1 MIDIAWLICLV
12 VQASIP
18 VTLEYLLIVINFPS
32 LFIHSKLIF
41 RICKFLR
48 PNPTI
53 SLAIKTLIMSH
64 FLNYRKLNLDNLA
77 ESVYDEMK
85 ENIKLPQYNM
95 MAQSFHYWCLGLK

>member
-64 FLNYRKLNLDNLA
+64 FLNYRKLNLENLA
-77 ESVYDEMK
+77 ERVYDDMK
-85 ENIKLPQYNM
+85 ENIKLH
-95 MAQSFHYWCLGLK
+95 SFPTVEICRFSSGCGCR

>member
-32 LFIHSKLIF
+32 LFIHSKLTS

-64 FLNYRKLNLDNLA
+64 FLNYRKLNLENLA
-77 ESVYDEMK
+77 ERVYDDMK
-85 ENIKLPQYNM
+85 ANIKLHSLPTVEICM
-95 MAQSFHYWCLGLK
+95 WLVVGVI